1 MKKKFV
7 LFPVLLLLAVFAG
20 ALASPLNEDADAC
33 WQKGVNAALLSRD
46 HVPGKIHMIFER
58 LDGDGKTREKNEM
71 WLELPPGEKDARLV
85 RALENGKDVT
95 REELEKEKAR
105 KEKSKAKGKSDGEN
119 SINLSSEDIIPLL
132 TNTKKSVAHKYLGRE
147 TRSGVECFAYE
158 FRKEHLQKR
167 GKKQETVFHQGKIWL
182 DAASGMPV
190 EAAYAYDPLPSM
202 VKQMEM
208 KTFFMAQGEKFF
220 VRSHEMLIKA
230 GFLFIKKRFRISFV
244 LDGYR
249 EADKKQPAKP

>member
-1 MKKKFV
+1 MKQKIY
-7 LFPVLLLLAVFAG
+7 LFPLLLLLVVFAG
-20 ALASPLNEDADAC
+20 ALSSPADDGAEAC
-33 WQKGVNAALLSRD
+33 WQKGVSAALLSKD
-46 HVPGKIHMIFER
+46 HVPGKIYMKLER
-58 LDGDGKTREKNEM
+58 LDGDGMTKEKNEM
-71 WLELPPGEKDARLV
+71 WLELPPGENQARLV

-95 REELEKEKAR
+95 REELAKEQAR
-105 KEKSKAKGKSDGEN
+105 KEKNKAKGQNEN
-119 SINLSSEDIIPLL
+119 SINLSSEDIIPLI
-132 TNTKKSVAHKYLGRE
+132 TNTKKPVAHKYLGRE

-158 FRKEHLQKR
+158 FRKEHFQKR
-167 GKKQETVFHQGKIWL
+167 AKKQETVFHQGKIWL

-249 EADKKQPAKP
+249 EASGETRK